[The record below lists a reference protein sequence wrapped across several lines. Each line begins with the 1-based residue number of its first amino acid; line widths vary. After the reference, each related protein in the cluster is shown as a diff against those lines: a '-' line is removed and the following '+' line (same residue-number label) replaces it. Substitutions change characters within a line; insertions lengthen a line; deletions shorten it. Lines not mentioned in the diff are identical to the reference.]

1 MTSVNSTNRNIRK
14 LTAAEGYLE
23 LDLPE
28 LALESLQQIQEPG
41 PLAVPCLYLAG
52 ESLKRLE
59 RYDEAI
65 APLRHAACSLP
76 QPLGE
81 IAWRSLAECLKKSG
95 RDVSSQ
101 QSQATADMLRNSVS
115 QLSIPFPQQS
125 NQHQAPYVA
134 GVTLVAGAGDSV
146 TISIQLSKGQSGSFG
161 R

>member
-1 MTSVNSTNRNIRK
+1 MAIVNPAIRNVRK

-23 LDLPE
+23 LDLPAM
-28 LALESLQQIQEPG
+28 ALESLQQIEEPG
-41 PLAVPCLYLAG
+41 PLVVPCLYLAG

-76 QPLGE
+76 RPLRE

-95 RDVSSQ
+95 RDASAQ
-101 QSQATADMLRNSVS
+101 QSRATAEMLRGSVA
-115 QLSIPFPQQS
+115 QLSIPSSQQTGAGQS
-125 NQHQAPYVA
+125 AHFA

-146 TISIQLSKGQSGSFG
+146 TISIQLAKGQLGSFG